1 MRSFWASVA
10 PLEFIFGGIHNRVGY
25 GRPLCLLQAQSRK
38 ADPSSARVVEPF
50 YAVALSRRARSVDIR
65 DDDNAAKCVV
75 CRWDAT
81 DVPTLKLI
89 HRPEDA

>member
-50 YAVALSRRARSVDIR
+50 YAVALSRRARSVD
-65 DDDNAAKCVV
+65 N
-75 CRWDAT
+75 AT